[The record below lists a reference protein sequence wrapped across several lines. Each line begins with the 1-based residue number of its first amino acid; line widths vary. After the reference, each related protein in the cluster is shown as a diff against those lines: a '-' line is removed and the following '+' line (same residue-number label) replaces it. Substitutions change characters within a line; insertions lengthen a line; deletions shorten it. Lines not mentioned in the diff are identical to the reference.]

1 MSWRLTPH
9 SVRVFYLKNTMDGLE
24 MYVHI
29 YMCILFIFILFHW
42 HGPSPTLRVALFVP
56 MCVTQYRIQGNQGK
70 HWLGL

>member
-29 YMCILFIFILFHW
+29 YVYFIYFYIILLAWSFTHSAICTFCSYVCH
-42 HGPSPTLRVALFVP
+42 T
-56 MCVTQYRIQGNQGK
+56 IQDSR
-70 HWLGL
+70 